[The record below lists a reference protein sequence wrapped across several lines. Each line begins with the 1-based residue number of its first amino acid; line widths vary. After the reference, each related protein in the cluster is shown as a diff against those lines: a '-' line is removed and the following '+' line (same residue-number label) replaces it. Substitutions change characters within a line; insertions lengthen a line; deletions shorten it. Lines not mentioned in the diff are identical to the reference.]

1 MVCPRFSIKSLRF
14 SLNEINANGGD
25 SSVGRNHKN
34 IKIQLNQRLDS
45 LLRIGQKKQKEKVGS
60 PNYNPNRSEG
70 VHSIETA
77 KSYRK
82 IANDLG
88 SFLKNEGVKDI
99 SQIDRQVIAK
109 YMETKKGQSKWTTAK
124 ICSGINKLLSTNY
137 TPADFGIGHRSQKEV
152 VLNRGNFPT
161 HSTADR
167 ASNQDALWFAGS
179 TGARRETLM
188 SVTANQ
194 AIRNDNGQ
202 VIGFRFEHCKGGKT
216 YCALVLPDQRAKMT
230 SFVDNKIASAGQ
242 NARLI
247 THCDSNCNPHYER
260 RQFAQSLYCC
270 LKEAKD
276 NGTDLYDGRRG
287 LFIDERKM
295 AQAMSHQRYSAPT
308 VRGYDTSVLAE
319 LSQNLAHNRISV
331 TLVYMDKDSV

>member
-1 MVCPRFSIKSLRF
+1 M
-14 SLNEINANGGD
+14 
-25 SSVGRNHKN
+25 GRNHKN

-70 VHSIETA
+70 VHSIETT

-82 IANDLG
+82 ICNEMG
-88 SFLKNEGVKDI
+88 SFLKDEGIKDI

-109 YMETKKGQSKWTTAK
+109 YMATKQGKSKWYTAK
-124 ICSGINKLLSTNY
+124 LCSCINKLLSTNY

-167 ASNQDALWFAGS
+167 ASNQDALWFAGC

-202 VIGFRFEHCKGGKT
+202 VIGFRFEGCKGGKT
-216 YCALVLPDQRAKMT
+216 GCVLILPNQREKMT
-230 SFVDNKIASAGQ
+230 SFVDNKIVTAGQ

-247 THCDSNCNPHYER
+247 THCDSNCNPHRAR
-260 RQFAQSLYCC
+260 REFAQSLYCC

-287 LFIDERKM
+287 LFIDERRK
-295 AQAMSHQRYSAPT
+295 AQAMSHQRYSSPT
-308 VRGYDTSVLAE
+308 VSGFDTSVLAE

-331 TLVYMDKDSV
+331 TLIYLDRDSV

>member
-1 MVCPRFSIKSLRF
+1 M
-14 SLNEINANGGD
+14 
-25 SSVGRNHKN
+25 GRNHKN

-60 PNYNPNRSEG
+60 ANYNPNRSEG

-99 SQIDRQVIAK
+99 SQIDCQVIAK

-137 TPADFGIGHRSQKEV
+137 TPADFGIGRRSQKEV
-152 VLNRGNFPT
+152 VLNRRILTAN
-161 HSTADR
+161 STADR
-167 ASNQDALWFAGS
+167 ASNQDALWFAS
-179 TGARRETLM
+179 CTGARRGTLM

-202 VIGFRFEHCKGGKT
+202 VIGFRFEGCKGGKT
-216 YCALVLPDQRAKMT
+216 GCVLVLPDQREKMT
-230 SFVDNKIASAGQ
+230 SFVDNKISTAGH

-247 THCDSNCNPHYER
+247 THCDKNCNPHYER
-260 RQFAQSLYCC
+260 GCYAQSLYTC

-276 NGTDLYDGRRG
+276 NGVDLYDGRRV
-287 LFIDERKM
+287 LFIDQRKYE
-295 AQAMSHQRYSAPT
+295 QAISHPRYSAPT
-308 VRGYDTSVLAE
+308 VRGYDTRVLAE
-319 LSQNLAHNRISV
+319 LSQNLLHNRISI
-331 TLVYMDKDSV
+331 TLVYLDKDSR